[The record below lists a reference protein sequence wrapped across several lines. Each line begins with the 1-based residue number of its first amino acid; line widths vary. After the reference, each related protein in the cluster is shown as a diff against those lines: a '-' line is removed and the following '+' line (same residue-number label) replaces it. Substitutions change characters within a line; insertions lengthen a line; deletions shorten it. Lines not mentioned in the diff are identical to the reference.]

1 MTRVLKKGDSRG
13 PEYSGLVSIRV
24 PPGKPNAILRP
35 KAAGQAIRVGR
46 HLPRPSLEPYIE
58 YLWLIRWDVPEPH
71 RQQVVPQPRIHVA
84 TEHRRLLVH
93 GISREPFHRTLDG
106 VGHVLGVAFR
116 PGGFRPFLNASVGSI
131 AGTVQPAADLLDV
144 DDRPVAARIIDG
156 DDDADMVAAFQEYLE
171 QHHPAPDPHVH
182 EVASWVA
189 AAESDSSLVRADAL
203 ADLVGVSLR
212 TLQRLFTEYVGIGPK
227 WVIQRYR
234 ILDAVGAA
242 HSGADPDLGDLAQRL
257 GFSDQAHF
265 TRVFTDVVGTPPAA
279 YARDA
284 RTR

>member
-1 MTRVLKKGDSRG
+1 M
-13 PEYSGLVSIRV
+13 RV

-35 KAAGQAIRVGR
+35 RAADQAIRVAR
-46 HLPRPSLEPYIE
+46 HPPRPSLEPYVE
-58 YLWLIRWDVPEPH
+58 YFWLVRWNVPAPH

-84 TEHRRLLVH
+84 AEHQRLLVH

-106 VGHVLGVAFR
+106 VGHALGAAFR
-116 PGGFRPFLNASVGSI
+116 PGGFRPFLKASVGSI
-131 AGTVQPAADLLDV
+131 AGTVQPAADLLDA
-144 DDRPVAARIIDG
+144 DDRPVAARILDG
-156 DDDADMVAAFQEYLE
+156 DDDADMVKAFEDYLDGLGPE
-171 QHHPAPDPHVH
+171 RDPRIDD
-182 EVASWVA
+182 VASWVT
-189 AAESDSSLVRADAL
+189 AAESDTSLMRADAL

-234 ILDAVGAA
+234 ILDAVAAAHEGAA
-242 HSGADPDLGDLAQRL
+242 LDLAGLAGRL